1 MDILNY
7 TFGELFGLNKS
18 LKLQAIKMLID
29 SIADDAAF
37 EVKASMET
45 DREYAE
51 LKDMKFRKIRG
62 S

>member
-18 LKLQAIKMLID
+18 YKLQAITMLID
-29 SIADDAAF
+29 SIADDKAF

-45 DREYAE
+45 DLEYKE
-51 LKDMKFRKIRG
+51 LMKIKG
-62 S
+62 